1 MDLQK
6 LSIKSIIINFGLIL
20 GSISVIFQLMLFF
33 LDMHYKNDSSAGIVS
48 LIIFVVVIFYA
59 FIQYKKQNE
68 GYISL
73 TEAIKIGLGIALI
86 SALIGVLYTHFLLN
100 FLDPD
105 TLKKGLELSMD
116 NIRAQNPEISQEAID
131 AARSIQ
137 EKMSSPL
144 ILSAI
149 QIIFALFFGF
159 IVSLIGGLIV
169 RKSKTE

>member
-1 MDLQK
+1 MWSSSDKQF
-6 LSIKSIIINFGLIL
+6 SATLI
-20 GSISVIFQLMLFF
+20 SR
-33 LDMHYKNDSSAGIVS
+33 IVS
-48 LIIFVVVIFYA
+48 
-59 FIQYKKQNE
+59 
-68 GYISL
+68 SL
-73 TEAIKIGLGIALI
+73 NWIAPGLKA
-86 SALIGVLYTHFLLN
+86 
-100 FLDPD
+100 PK

-131 AARSIQ
+131 GARSIQ